1 MPLADSG
8 RRVLMSKQEI
18 PTLLASGTNGGSGS
32 TTVIWRTT
40 GNAGVRVYSLA
51 DPAPPRLLARFT
63 IALVPWSSSAAAS
76 GVARAHALA
85 RTYGHT

>member
-8 RRVLMSKQEI
+8 RRVLMSKHEI

-40 GNAGVRVYSLA
+40 GNAAWPLA
-51 DPAPPRLLARFT
+51 S
-63 IALVPWSSSAAAS
+63 IAEYWM
-76 GVARAHALA
+76 
-85 RTYGHT
+85 